1 MGKESISG
9 KENSK
14 NVKSFFIDFIET
26 DGGFIFWIILFFA
39 LLFATIIVYSV
50 DNSWS
55 VQVLAA
61 CLGAIITIIV
71 TRLLLSSQNKIE
83 REREKERREL
93 EDKLRKDFEF
103 YNAKLKV
110 YSESINQLWKTYSDS
125 SKETKNKLQDS
136 IFDKLIFYLSD
147 NLIKQITQII
157 ADYINGYKKKES
169 EKKESE
175 KKEIVE
181 IYADITTLLKQ
192 DLDSKGEKPNKN
204 HEEKPNENNKE
215 NPILKLRLVVDDL
228 MQTLEREDKNN
239 NKQQII
245 TNPNNKTFSE
255 RANQD
260 EIKEEQQEQVTQQ
273 VYNINNQ
280 AWHFIMWDDYYNMQ
294 KLKEGR
300 NELYFVENE
309 EWRTNLL
316 RQIEKDDLI
325 MLYRKGGYGYIG
337 AFRAKGRRIFDI
349 EKGEEEEVYF
359 DKEYRTIT
367 GPQYDDDLKM
377 HDIYEVKDDDG
388 LTFISSIIV
397 EPIAF
402 MENGVG
408 NPGGVYRRTICRY
421 DADYAWE
428 LMRYFR
434 EAKNKEGFGMI
445 DGKKLELA
453 DDKLMK

>member
-1 MGKESISG
+1 MGKENISG

-157 ADYINGYKKKES
+157 YDYTNGDKKKES
-169 EKKESE
+169 EKKE
-175 KKEIVE
+175 IIE

-192 DLDSKGEKPNKN
+192 DLESKGEKPNKN

-215 NPILKLRLVVDDL
+215 NPILKLRIVIDDL
-228 MQTLEREDKNN
+228 MQTLEIEDKKN
-239 NKQQII
+239 NKQQKFA
-245 TNPNNKTFSE
+245 NPNEKIISE
-255 RANQD
+255 GVSQD
-260 EIKEEQQEQVTQQ
+260 EIKEEQQEQVTP

-280 AWHFIMWDDYYNMQ
+280 AWHFIMWGAEENLE
-294 KLKEGR
+294 KLKEGT

-349 EKGEEEEVYF
+349 ENKKEEVCIF
-359 DKEYRTIT
+359 DKEYETRT
-367 GPQYDDDLKM
+367 GPKYDEDLKE
-377 HDIYEVKDDDG
+377 HDIYGVNENDG

-402 MENGVG
+402 MAEGVG

-421 DADYAWE
+421 DGDYAWE

-445 DGKKLELA
+445 DGTKLKLA
-453 DDKLMK
+453 EDDLMK